1 MKRKTLPRQGEW
13 ASMKK
18 TALLLLLIALLC
30 TACGQTPAISE
41 EPTPEPTPDATEQA
55 AVTATTAPETEDHV
69 LLTRNAPLADGRVL
83 TLEAVGK
90 ALDEYYYGVR
100 EVQVYDGD
108 TLLQTI
114 SVRSSIEAEWGDGMV
129 ADFYDYTSCPSQGV
143 SMEVLDLNFDGN
155 TDFGLFGW
163 PANNTTPYYYW
174 QWDGEQYQYAFILQ
188 GAEVHPETGEV
199 SSEYKYG
206 WGGAHYQ
213 EAHYQTDYYR
223 PDGDG
228 ILYLVR
234 QVRACSGF
242 PNEDGDRGFAT
253 EIWVPREGEVIRP
266 PAGEDNNGDKLVL
279 IRREIPV
286 YEVSEDHI
294 VSRFTEIWELKDG
307 QLQLTSRDEYVG

>member
-129 ADFYDYTSCPSQGV
+129 ADFYDYTSCPSPGV
-143 SMEVLDLNFDGN
+143 SMEVHELNF
-155 TDFGLFGW
+155 
-163 PANNTTPYYYW
+163 
-174 QWDGEQYQYAFILQ
+174 
-188 GAEVHPETGEV
+188 
-199 SSEYKYG
+199 
-206 WGGAHYQ
+206 
-213 EAHYQTDYYR
+213 
-223 PDGDG
+223 
-228 ILYLVR
+228 
-234 QVRACSGF
+234 
-242 PNEDGDRGFAT
+242 
-253 EIWVPREGEVIRP
+253 
-266 PAGEDNNGDKLVL
+266 
-279 IRREIPV
+279 
-286 YEVSEDHI
+286 
-294 VSRFTEIWELKDG
+294 
-307 QLQLTSRDEYVG
+307 